1 MRTGPLRMRA
11 LPGAVSART
20 GKVERVH
27 RGRMSRRRSI
37 ALTAASVVIAV
48 AVATAGAASSSGGR
62 TSSSVGAH
70 AAYSGIKAAAPPG
83 SIHKIKH
90 VVVIMQEN
98 RSFDSYFGTYPGAD
112 GYPTVDGRFS
122 VCVPNPATGGCDY
135 PYHDPALVNMGAKH
149 NGPAATADIAG
160 GTMTGFIAEAQRTT
174 GHTQTD
180 VMGYHD
186 AREIPNYWTYA
197 HDFVLQDHMFEPNA
211 SWSLPAHL
219 FTVSEWSAAC
229 STPNPASC
237 VNDDNQGN
245 LGQRWGGTPYS
256 DLAGLIYP
264 HLNQR
269 DAAVD
274 RAVRRREE
282 RQPWPPP
289 LPHITDL
296 AWTDMTYLLHKYH
309 VSWAYYVTP
318 GTEPDCA
325 DDDATCKAMPTQGPH
340 TPGIWNP
347 LPNFETVRVDQ
358 QEANIQSTSSFYD
371 AVRKGTLPSVSWIVP
386 NLADSEHAPAPV
398 TDGMTY
404 VTGLIDAIMRS
415 PDWNSTAIFLTWD
428 DWGGFYDNVAP
439 PDVDENGYGLRVPA
453 LVISPYARRG
463 YIDHQTL
470 SFDAYNKFIEDD
482 FLHGQRLDPSTDGR
496 PDPRPTVRDN
506 VPILGNLLSDFDFQQ
521 APRKPILLPL
531 HPSPGPASRP

>member
-1 MRTGPLRMRA
+1 MP
-11 LPGAVSART
+11 
-20 GKVERVH
+20 
-27 RGRMSRRRSI
+27 RRRVARGAI
-37 ALTAASVVIAV
+37 WTATVSVVV
-48 AVATAGAASSSGGR
+48 AVAAAALGATSSSGRKDSAGGPPR
-62 TSSSVGAH
+62 
-70 AAYSGIKAAAPPG
+70 AAYSGVKAAPAPG
-83 SIHKIKH
+83 SIHKIRH

-112 GYPTVDGRFS
+112 GYPTRNGRFS

-135 PYHDPALVNMGAKH
+135 PYHDPALVNIGGKH

-160 GTMTGFIAEAQRTT
+160 GAMTGFISEAQRTT
-174 GHTQTD
+174 GHVQTD

-186 AREIPNYWTYA
+186 AREIPNYWNYA

-219 FTVSEWSAAC
+219 FTVSEWSATCAT
-229 STPNPASC
+229 SNPASC
-237 VNDDNQGN
+237 VNDDNRGN
-245 LGQRWGGTPYS
+245 LGERWGGTPYS
-256 DLAGLIYP
+256 DLAPLILS

-269 DAAVD
+269 DAAVE

-282 RQPWPPP
+282 HQAWPPP
-289 LPHITDL
+289 LPHVADL

-325 DDDATCKAMPTQGPH
+325 DDSATCKAMPTQGPN

-371 AVRKGTLPSVSWIVP
+371 AARKGTLPSVSWIVP

-398 TDGMTY
+398 SDGMTY
-404 VTGLIDAIMRS
+404 VTGLINAIMRG
-415 PDWNSTAIFLTWD
+415 PNWNSTAIFLTWD
-428 DWGGFYDNVAP
+428 DWGGFYDHVP
-439 PDVDENGYGLRVPA
+439 PPYVDENGYGLRVPA

-482 FLHGQRLDPSTDGR
+482 FLHGQRLDPATDGR

-506 VPILGNLLSDFDFQQ
+506 VPILGNLLSDFDFRQP
-521 APRKPILLPL
+521 PRKPVLLPL
-531 HPSPGPASRP
+531 DPRPGPASKP